1 MKMQIK
7 HHTTGATLY
16 DGEADS
22 LKLLVE
28 MAVDSDADLCGAN
41 LCGAN
46 LCGANLSDANLS
58 DANLRGANLSDANLR
73 GADLYGAYLCG
84 AYLCG
89 ANIDGAIVNDRGHNE
104 YLFRL
109 SADERDA
116 VVALRGAIVDAVV
129 AMRAPAPEGE

>member
-7 HHTTGATLY
+7 HHMTGATLY

-28 MAVDSDADLCGAN
+28 MAVDSDANLRGADLCDADLSGAD
-41 LCGAN
+41 LSRADLSDAD
-46 LCGANLSDANLS
+46 LCGANLSDA
-58 DANLRGANLSDANLR
+58 
-73 GADLYGAYLCG
+73 YLCG
-84 AYLCG
+84 ANLRG

-129 AMRAPAPEGE
+129 AMRAPTP

>member
-7 HHTTGATLY
+7 HHMTGATLY

-28 MAVDSDADLCGAN
+28 MAVDSDANLRGAN
-41 LCGAN
+41 LCD
-46 LCGANLSDANLS
+46 ANLSDANLS
-58 DANLRGANLSDANLR
+58 GANLRGANLCDADLSDADLSGADLCDANLS
-73 GADLYGAYLCG
+73 GADLS
-84 AYLCG
+84 G

-116 VVALRGAIVDAVV
+116 VVA
-129 AMRAPAPEGE
+129 MRAPAPEGG